1 MMFDQISLKFDQFNI
16 ILNIIKK
23 QTLFEILIKL
33 TSILS
38 FVNKSLMISTLFL
51 STALYN
57 AVELIYYL

>member
-38 FVNKSLMISTLFL
+38 IVNKSLMISTLFL

>member
-1 MMFDQISLKFDQFNI
+1 MFDQISLKFDQFNI
-16 ILNIIKK
+16 KLNIIKK

-38 FVNKSLMISTLFL
+38 IVNKSLMISTLFL